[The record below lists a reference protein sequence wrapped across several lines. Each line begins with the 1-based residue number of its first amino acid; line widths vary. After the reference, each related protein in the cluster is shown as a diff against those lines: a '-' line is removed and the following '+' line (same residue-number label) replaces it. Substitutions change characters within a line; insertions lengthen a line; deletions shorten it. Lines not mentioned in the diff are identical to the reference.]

1 MARRLLFL
9 TSVVW
14 SVSLVG
20 GVSADEIEWMGAVD
34 TSWGNSNNWDPAQ
47 VPGVDDVALFD
58 DDSNDTTC
66 VVSDSRSVKVV
77 HGPGYR
83 DIAVFDANG
92 AIVAGAPSVLTIG
105 GGATLTVDM
114 YLRAANDA
122 DGWAILNVESGGTLN
137 VAETIYFCS
146 QGIATMNIN
155 GGAVNGLGLMLGY
168 NGGAALAN
176 FNSGTIDVNG
186 VSIGS
191 NARLDIEA
199 GTLTIH
205 GGDYRGSIASMTYD
219 GEIAAYDGRGRIV
232 SVYTADPC
240 QTVVTASPD
249 LTVAYDPNIIGDTDV
264 VHDALLSWKA
274 GDGALSHN
282 VYLSTNFDDVND
294 ATSPADDCFVG
305 NYAIDHN
312 YIDETDHFLEFDS
325 TIYWRVDE
333 VGASTTS
340 RGNIWCFS
348 TDNGRARNPV
358 PADAAV
364 DVNVID
370 LELEWDRAPGRVP
383 YTVKYNVYFSES
395 YDEVNDVAVD
405 DTGVAFCIASNQDA
419 NAIVRS
425 VVKLDTT
432 YYWRVDTKAIADAC
446 TVRGD
451 VWSCTTVNNYD
462 VDNFESYINKETLE
476 IYWDDTGGVL
486 DYWDLNLNYPYS
498 GIKCVEIEYWTYD
511 SPYYGGMSRTH
522 IPTTLPWN
530 SKAPTWADWTFDGT
544 AEAISLWFSPGGD
557 PNLAMGGIDEL
568 YARITDSSS
577 RLALVHYTD
586 NWPVSDFDNG
596 GPQEWNIGLQ
606 EFVDDN
612 PAIDLTNVKS
622 FEVGFLDGL
631 GNPPAQTGQ
640 GWIYFDQ
647 IRLYARRC
655 ILRYGQPVADLN
667 DDCVADLDDVKI
679 MAGDW
684 LECDYS
690 ITGVAVDPCDANLV
704 AHWKLDGNALDSGPD
719 GHHGT
724 VVGNPAWDPNGM
736 IDGAIVIPDEG
747 GGDYID
753 CGGGK
758 DKGEPDTWA
767 DITGE
772 ITVAAWVKPFYDCWW
787 CNVSTVVNKG
797 REVAWDLHKSATNV
811 PGLQQYHRT
820 ISFYVDVPEVP
831 WYGIHA
837 KTDLFDLRWHHV
849 AGVYKIYEPG
859 VSSEVKVYTDG
870 GEEGGLV
877 CSGSPIGTSDKDV
890 RIGDTYSLIGWS
902 HPWFGHIDDVRIYD
916 RALSHA
922 EIVGIVKEAPLGPL
936 ASYEFEVETGGI
948 TPDSSGGHDGTLVNG
963 ASIVYD
969 VDRDSNVLE
978 LNGIDQYVDCGGG
991 HDLNEPNCTDEPANC
1006 TWADI
1011 TGQFTFTA
1019 WVKPDIS
1026 EAGNYRAVVFGKGD
1040 DGGYHRDYPSEPN
1053 RPREGWSMLRLNSDN
1068 VVTAAVTSTP
1078 TNLTPVSGI
1087 VPNLIDVNIWD
1098 GKWHHIAA
1106 RFEHFYVELYIDGIK
1121 ATSYG
1126 TIWEPKYPSTTNYP
1140 IWIGANVGEV
1150 LGGGAYADGYHG
1162 RKGRIDDVRIY
1173 DRALTE
1179 FEIAN
1184 VMGGADV
1191 YVPLTLLANLYDEEL
1206 VNNKIIN
1213 FRDYR
1218 ILADVWLE
1226 DETFPFRD

>member
-1 MARRLLFL
+1 MARRLFCLI
-9 TSVVW
+9 SVVLL
-14 SVSLVG
+14 VGLVG
-20 GVSADEIEWMGAVD
+20 GVSADEIEWLGTVD

-47 VPGVDDVALFD
+47 VPGVDDIALFGAD
-58 DDSNDTTC
+58 ATGTDCLVNSNQ
-66 VVSDSRSVKVV
+66 SIKVLQ
-77 HGPGYR
+77 GPGYR
-83 DIAVFDANG
+83 DNAVLDASG
-92 AIVAGAPSVLTIG
+92 VLIGGAPSTLTID
-105 GGATLTVDM
+105 GATLTVTVYAWPAYD
-114 YLRAANDA
+114 AN
-122 DGWAILNVESGGTLN
+122 GWGVINVESGGTLD
-137 VAETIYFCS
+137 VAQTLYLGNN
-146 QGIATMNIN
+146 GIARLNMN
-155 GGAVNGLGLMLGY
+155 GGTVNALSLRVGVGTADSIVNLDSGDINA
-168 NGGAALAN
+168 NG
-176 FNSGTIDVNG
+176 ID
-186 VSIGS
+186 IGS
-191 NARLDIEA
+191 NGLVDITG
-199 GTLTIH
+199 GTLNLID
-205 GGDYRGSIASMTYD
+205 GDFRGSVAGMTYD
-219 GEIAAYDGRGRIV
+219 GGIVAYGGRGRIV
-232 SVYTADPC
+232 SSYTADPC
-240 QTVVTASPD
+240 QTVVTAVQD
-249 LTVAYDPNIIGDTDV
+249 LAVAYDPNIIGDTGV
-264 VHDALLSWKA
+264 VHDAKLTWKP
-274 GDGALSHN
+274 GDGALSHT
-282 VYLSTNFDDVND
+282 VYLSTSFDDVNE
-294 ATSPADDCFVG
+294 AISPADDCFVG

-312 YIDETDHFLEFDS
+312 YVDDAFLEFGS

-333 VGASTTS
+333 VGASTV
-340 RGNIWCFS
+340 RGNIWHFS
-348 TDNGRARNPV
+348 TDNGRARNPK
-358 PADAAV
+358 PADGTV

-370 LELEWDRAPGRVP
+370 LELEWDRPPGRIP
-383 YTVKYNVYFSES
+383 YSVKYNVYFGED
-395 YDEVNDVAVD
+395 YDEVNDVEVD
-405 DTGVAFCIASNQDA
+405 NTGVSYCIASNQDA
-419 NAIVRS
+419 NSISRS

-432 YYWRVDTKAIADAC
+432 YWWRVDTKVIADAC

-451 VWSCTTVNNYD
+451 LWSCTTVNNYD
-462 VDNFESYINKETLE
+462 VDNFESYSNKDTLE

-486 DYWDLNLNYPYS
+486 DYWDLNMNFPYS
-498 GIKCVEIEYWTYD
+498 GMKCVEIEYWTYD
-511 SPYYGGMSRTH
+511 PPYYGGISRTH
-522 IPTTLPWN
+522 FPTTLPWN
-530 SKAPTWADWTFDGT
+530 SKAPTWADWRFDGT
-544 AEAISLWFSPGGD
+544 AEALSLWFSPGAD
-557 PNLAMGGIDEL
+557 PNLSMGGIDQL

-577 RLALVHYTD
+577 RVALIHYTD
-586 NWPVSDFDNG
+586 NWPVSDFDKG
-596 GPQEWNIGLQ
+596 GNQEWNIALQ
-606 EFVDDN
+606 EFKDDN
-612 PAIDLTNVKS
+612 SSIDLTNVKT

-631 GNPPAQTGQ
+631 GTAPAQTGTDF
-640 GWIYFDQ
+640 IYFDQ

-655 ILRYGQPVADLN
+655 ISRYGLPDADLN
-667 DDCVADLDDVKI
+667 DDCVVDLDDVKI

-684 LECDYS
+684 LDCDYS

-724 VVGNPAWDPNGM
+724 VVGNPAWDPNGI
-736 IDGAIVIPDEG
+736 IDGAMFIPEG
-747 GGDYID
+747 GGGYID

-758 DKGEPDTWA
+758 DPGEPDTWA

-772 ITVAAWVKPFYDCWW
+772 ITVAAWVKPSYDCWW
-787 CNVSTVVNKG
+787 CNLSTVVNKG

-849 AGVYKIYEPG
+849 AGVYKVYEPG

-877 CSGSPIGTSDKDV
+877 CSGSPIDTSKRDIF
-890 RIGDTYSLIGWS
+890 IGDTYSLIGWS

-916 RALSHA
+916 RALDHS

-936 ASYEFEVETGGI
+936 ASYEFESETGGV

-969 VDRDSNVLE
+969 ADRDSNVLE

-1019 WVKPDIS
+1019 WVKPNIS
-1026 EAGNYRAVVFGKGD
+1026 DSGNYRAVVFGKGD

-1053 RPREGWSMLRLNSDN
+1053 RSREGWSMLRLNSEN
-1068 VVTAAVTSTP
+1068 VVTVAVTSTP
-1078 TNLTPVSGI
+1078 ANLTPVKGI
-1087 VPNLIDVNIWD
+1087 EPRIDVNIWD

-1106 RFEHFYVELYIDGIK
+1106 TSNYLLDFVDLYIDGIK
-1121 ATSYG
+1121 ATEWS

-1162 RKGRIDDVRIY
+1162 WKGRIDDVRIY

-1191 YVPLTLLANLYDEEL
+1191 YVPLTSLANLYDEEL
-1206 VNNKIIN
+1206 INNKIIN
-1213 FRDYR
+1213 FRDYQ
-1218 ILADVWLE
+1218 ILADGWLE

>member
-1 MARRLLFL
+1 MAWRIINLISFVLLVGL
-9 TSVVW
+9 A
-14 SVSLVG
+14 G
-20 GVSADEIEWMGAVD
+20 GVSADEIEWMGTVD

-58 DDSNDTTC
+58 IDSNDTTC

-77 HGPGYR
+77 HGPGYQN
-83 DIAVFDANG
+83 IAVFDASGN
-92 AIVAGAPSVLTIG
+92 IIAGAPSVLTIDSG
-105 GGATLTVDM
+105 GTLDVGV

-122 DGWAILNVESGGTLN
+122 DGWGILNVESGGTLN
-137 VAETIYFCS
+137 VAQAIYFCS

-155 GGAVNGLGLMLGY
+155 GGAVNGLSLMLGFT
-168 NGGAALAN
+168 GGDALGN
-176 FNSGTIDVNG
+176 LNSGTIDVNSL
-186 VSIGS
+186 SIGS
-191 NARLDIEA
+191 NARMDIEA

-205 GGDYRGSIASMTYD
+205 GGDYRDSIASMSYD
-219 GEIAAYDGRGRIV
+219 GRLTAYDGRGRIIAVYDTV
-232 SVYTADPC
+232 SDPC
-240 QTVVTASPD
+240 QTVVTAVAD
-249 LTVAYDPNIIGDTDV
+249 LTMAYDPNIIGDTGV

-274 GDGALSHN
+274 GDGAVSHN
-282 VYLSTNFDDVND
+282 VYLSTSFDDVNS
-294 ATSPADDCFVG
+294 AVVGPSNPSYVG

-312 YIDETDHFLEFDS
+312 YVDDAFLEFGS

-333 VGASTTS
+333 VGVSTTS
-340 RGNIWCFS
+340 RGNIRRFS
-348 TDNGRARNPV
+348 TDNGQARNPK

-364 DVNVID
+364 DVNVIN
-370 LELEWDRAPGRVP
+370 LEFEWDRAPGRIP
-383 YTVKYNVYFSES
+383 YPVKYNVYFSEN

-405 DTGVAFCIASNQDA
+405 NTGVAYCIASNQDA
-419 NAIVRS
+419 NAISRS
-425 VVKLDTT
+425 VVKLNTT
-432 YYWRVDTKAIADAC
+432 YYWRIDTKAIADPC

-462 VDNFESYINKETLE
+462 VDTFESYSNKDTLE

-486 DYWDLNLNYPYS
+486 DYWELNLNYPYS
-498 GIKCVEIEYWTYD
+498 GFKCVEINYYTYF
-511 SPYYGGMSRTH
+511 SPYYGGVKRTYV
-522 IPTTLPWN
+522 PTTRPWN
-530 SKAPTWADWTFDGT
+530 SRAPTWDDWTFGGT
-544 AEAISLWFSPGGD
+544 AEALSLWFGPGGD
-557 PNLAMGGIDEL
+557 PNLSMGGLDQL

-577 RLALVHYTD
+577 RVALIHYTD
-586 NWPVSDFDNG
+586 NWPVSNFDNG
-596 GPQEWNIGLQ
+596 GYQEWNIALQ
-606 EFVDDN
+606 EFKDDN
-612 PAIDLTNVKS
+612 SSIDLTNVQS
-622 FEVGFLDGL
+622 FEIGFLDGL
-631 GNPPAQTGQ
+631 GTPPAQQ
-640 GWIYFDQ
+640 GMGFIYFDQ

-655 ILRYGQPVADLN
+655 ILEYGQPEADLN
-667 DDCVADLDDVKI
+667 DDCVVDLDDVKI

-684 LECDYS
+684 LDCDYS

-704 AHWKLDGNALDSGPD
+704 AHWKLDGNALDSGPG

-724 VVGNPAWDPNGM
+724 VVGGAIWEPNGI
-736 IDGAIVIPDEG
+736 IDGAAYFNTSG
-747 GGDYID
+747 HID

-758 DKGEPDTWA
+758 NEGEPNTWA

-772 ITVAAWVKPFYDCWW
+772 ITVTAWVKPEPDCWW
-787 CNVSTVVNKG
+787 CNFSPVVNKG
-797 REVAWDLHKSATNV
+797 VEVAWELHKSATNV

-859 VSSEVKVYTDG
+859 VSSEVIVYTDG
-870 GEEGGLV
+870 AEEGGLS

-890 RIGDTYSLIGWS
+890 FIGDILSYIPESTG
-902 HPWFGHIDDVRIYD
+902 WFGLIDDVRIYD

-936 ASYEFEVETGGI
+936 ASYEFEIESGGV

-969 VDRDSNVLE
+969 ADRDSNVLE

-991 HDLNEPNCTDEPANC
+991 HDLNEPNCTEEPANC

-1011 TGQFTFTA
+1011 TGQFTFAA

-1026 EAGNYRAVVFGKGD
+1026 DSGNYRAVVFGKGD

-1068 VVTAAVTSTP
+1068 VVTVAVTSTP
-1078 TNLTPVSGI
+1078 WNLTPVEGI
-1087 VPNLIDVNIWD
+1087 EPRIDVNIWD

-1106 RFEHFYVELYIDGIK
+1106 RFENDCVDLYIDGIE
-1121 ATSYG
+1121 ATQWW

-1162 RKGRIDDVRIY
+1162 WKGRIDDVRIY

-1179 FEIAN
+1179 FEIGN

-1191 YVPLTLLANLYDEEL
+1191 YVPLTSLANLYDEEL
-1206 VNNKIIN
+1206 VNNKVIN
-1213 FRDYR
+1213 FRDYQ
-1218 ILADVWLE
+1218 ILADGWLE
-1226 DETFPFRD
+1226 DETFPYKD